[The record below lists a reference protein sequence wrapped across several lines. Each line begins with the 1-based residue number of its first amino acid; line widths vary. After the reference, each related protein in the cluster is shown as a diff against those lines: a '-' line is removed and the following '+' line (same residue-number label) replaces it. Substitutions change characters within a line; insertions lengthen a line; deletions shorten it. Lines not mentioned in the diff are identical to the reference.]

1 MNDFITEER
10 NMSEKLSLQEAAE
23 LLGMSRQTLAKRLQ
37 SGEMSEVGCAYP
49 PMYKRGKWHY
59 DIYRSKV
66 ERYIE

>member
-1 MNDFITEER
+1 MNER
-10 NMSEKLSLQEAAE
+10 LSLKEAAE

-37 SGEMSEVGCAYP
+37 NGEMSEVAYAYP
-49 PMYKRGKWHY
+49 PMNKRGKWHY